1 MISPAKVGKAVR
13 ESFMITDFDIKAWAS
28 CLRDTH
34 PLYHNPYAAR
44 SYGYADVL
52 MPPTFPMY
60 LWNRIVKPWDQI
72 SNRIIL
78 EKQDFRFGSPITAG
92 MMTDVSIT
100 LSSVEEVSL
109 FSGTFQRVTETL
121 RMTTKNRIRLEANTV
136 TLRPLDERRQQNNK
150 SRTYR
155 QRIERDA
162 VPLVFSKPWIT
173 EYAQCSGDDQPV
185 HTDRKAAEGAGYP
198 AEIVQ
203 GMLIMGASACCMHE
217 RLEQKGYIQ
226 RYWHRFLSPLTAGET
241 LYVQASSS
249 GSITSRTLD
258 GKPVARG
265 GFQ

>member
-1 MISPAKVGKAVR
+1 MISPAKVGKAVH
-13 ESFMITDFDIKAWAS
+13 ESFMITDSDIKAWAS

-34 PLYHNPYAAR
+34 PLYYNPDTAA

-60 LWNRIVKPWDQI
+60 LWNSMAKPWEQI
-72 SNRIIL
+72 SNRVIL
-78 EKQDFRFGSPITAG
+78 EKQDFRFAAPITAG
-92 MMTDVSIT
+92 MQTDVSIT

-121 RMTTKNRIRLEANTV
+121 RMTTKSRIRLEADTV
-136 TLRPLDERRQQNNK
+136 TLRPLDERHQQNNK

-155 QRIERDA
+155 KRIERDA
-162 VPLVFSKPWIT
+162 VPLVFSRPWIT

-185 HTDRKAAEGAGYP
+185 HTDRKAAEEAGFP

-203 GMLIMGASACCMHE
+203 GMLIMGASAYCIHDQLD
-217 RLEQKGYIQ
+217 RKGYIE

-241 LYVQASSS
+241 LYVLASVA
-249 GSITSRTLD
+249 GSMTSRTQD
-258 GKPVARG
+258 GKAIARG